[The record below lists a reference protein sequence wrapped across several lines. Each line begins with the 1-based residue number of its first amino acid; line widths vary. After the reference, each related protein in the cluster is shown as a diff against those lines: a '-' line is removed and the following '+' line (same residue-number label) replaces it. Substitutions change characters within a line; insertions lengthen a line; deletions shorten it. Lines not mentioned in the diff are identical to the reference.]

1 MVHDRVLRT
10 VGSTVLL
17 VGAFAIGW
25 ALHQTVVLGARPV
38 TDPVVWLAVGGGI
51 VLAAAGWRLE
61 RRFDPLAY
69 VRRGETEPGTGESFD
84 ESVSPV
90 SEEALEEL
98 DREE

>member
-1 MVHDRVLRT
+1 MVHDRFLRT

-25 ALHQTVVLGARPV
+25 ALHQTVVLGARPI
-38 TDPVVWLAVGGGI
+38 TDPAVLLAVGGGI
-51 VLAAAGWRLE
+51 VLAAVGWRLE

-69 VRRGETEPGTGESFD
+69 VRRGEAEAETEQSFD
-84 ESVSPV
+84 ESISPV
-90 SEEALEEL
+90 SEGALEEL